1 MSGPGDLFREI
12 RRLRRYAHELQEQID
27 RVPRQLKINQAK
39 VTRQED
45 LRREGQEAV
54 KHLRVATH
62 DKEVSL
68 RTTHQQI
75 AKHQQQLN
83 KAESKKEY
91 DALQAEIAQERAA
104 CQRLEDEILQAM
116 AEAEERTA
124 RLPELEQNVKRA
136 REEYARYEQT
146 SGERLAG
153 LRGQL
158 DDAQRQLAEAEA
170 QLPADALAQY
180 TRIVNALGPDALAAV
195 QNRTTCSACHTEITA
210 QNYNDVLQGRFVVCK
225 SCGRILYLPESSR
238 VEE

>member
-12 RRLRRYAHELQEQID
+12 HRLRRYAQELQEQID

-91 DALQAEIAQERAA
+91 DALQAEIAQERA
-104 CQRLEDEILQAM
+104 
-116 AEAEERTA
+116 
-124 RLPELEQNVKRA
+124 
-136 REEYARYEQT
+136 
-146 SGERLAG
+146 
-153 LRGQL
+153 
-158 DDAQRQLAEAEA
+158 
-170 QLPADALAQY
+170 
-180 TRIVNALGPDALAAV
+180 
-195 QNRTTCSACHTEITA
+195 
-210 QNYNDVLQGRFVVCK
+210 
-225 SCGRILYLPESSR
+225 
-238 VEE
+238 